1 MEHKHLL
8 KGYIFVIL
16 SAIIFG
22 LMPLMAK
29 FIYAEGV
36 NSITL
41 VFLRNII
48 SVPVLAFLAFCTE
61 GAIKIDAKAF
71 PKISFIAIMGCC
83 ITPLLLFSSYNYIPS
98 GTATVFHFIYP
109 AVVVLGEF
117 IVLKNKIKYGHI
129 ISVIICV
136 IGIALF
142 YNPSNKINP
151 EGSFYALLSGITY
164 ATYVVSL
171 SAFKYRKMSVFTFSF
186 FVAAICSLVMFGV
199 CIMTKQ
205 LVLPHTVS
213 GWLLTILFAVSLNVG
228 AVVLFQR
235 GTFLIG
241 GSRASILSTF
251 EPITSILAGAIIF
264 KENLSLFT
272 VIGTI
277 LVITASIL
285 IALYDIQDSKATKQK
300 CTGAI
305 HKP

>member
-1 MEHKHLL
+1 MKNKHLL

-48 SVPVLAFLAFCTE
+48 SVPILAFLAFRTE
-61 GAIKIDAKAF
+61 GSIKIEAKDF

-109 AVVVLGEF
+109 AIVVLGEF
-117 IVLKNKIKYGHI
+117 VILKNQIKYGHI
-129 ISVIICV
+129 ISVIICLT
-136 IGIALF
+136 GIALF
-142 YNPSNKINP
+142 YNPSSKINP

-164 ATYVVSL
+164 AAYVVSL
-171 SAFKYRKMSVFTFSF
+171 SASKYRKMSVFTFSF
-186 FVAAICSLVMFGV
+186 FVAVICSFVMLGV

-205 LVLPHTVS
+205 LSLPNTVS
-213 GWLLTILFAVSLNVG
+213 GWLLIILFAVSLNIG
-228 AVVLFQR
+228 AVVLFQK

-264 KENLSLFT
+264 KEELSLFT

-277 LVITASIL
+277 LVITASFL
-285 IALYDIQDSKATKQK
+285 IAILDIRNSNITK
-300 CTGAI
+300 
-305 HKP
+305 